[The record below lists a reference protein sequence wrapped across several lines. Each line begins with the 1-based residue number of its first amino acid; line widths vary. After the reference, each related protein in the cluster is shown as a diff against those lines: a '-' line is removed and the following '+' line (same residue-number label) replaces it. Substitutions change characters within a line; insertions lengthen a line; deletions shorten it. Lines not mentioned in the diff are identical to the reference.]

1 MGVDVIM
8 TKEQAIHQF
17 WSSFGLTA
25 YDENTVPDDAK
36 LPYITYSVI
45 VGDYGSSVTIPAS
58 LWYHSQSWK
67 GITEKANE
75 IENYI
80 GLGGKIVKH
89 DDGIL
94 WIKRASTFSQ
104 RMSAGSTEEDKNS
117 SIRRIVLNIVVD
129 YL

>member
-25 YDENTVPDDAK
+25 YDENTVPDDAT
-36 LPYITYSVI
+36 LPYLTYSVA
-45 VGDYGSSVTIPAS
+45 VGDYGSSVTMPAS
-58 LWYHSQSWK
+58 LWYRSQSWK
-67 GITEKANE
+67 DITEKANE
-75 IENYI
+75 IGNNI

-89 DDGIL
+89 DNGIL

>member
-1 MGVDVIM
+1 M

-25 YDENTVPDDAK
+25 YDENTVPDDAA
-36 LPYITYSVI
+36 LPYITYSVS
-45 VGDYGSSVTIPAS
+45 VGDYGSSVTMSAS
-58 LWYHSQSWK
+58 LWYRSQSWK
-67 GITEKANE
+67 DITEKANE
-75 IENYI
+75 IGNYI

-104 RMSAGSTEEDKNS
+104 RMSADSTEEDKNS